1 MGATRPMRRQRD
13 DQQRTGTEPAAAGR
27 RAAPARA
34 GADARRHDAGS
45 RWGLLAAASRRGR
58 GTAPAA
64 SGRRERQLPWG
75 ASLAIVPPPAV
86 GQRDDAGAD
95 FVLQAMQRAFQ

>member
-1 MGATRPMRRQRD
+1 MTSNGQRPSPRPWDAEPRRH
-13 DQQRTGTEPAAAGR
+13 
-27 RAAPARA
+27 AR

>member
-1 MGATRPMRRQRD
+1 MTSNGQGPSPRPRD
-13 DQQRTGTEPAAAGR
+13 GEPRR
-27 RAAPARA
+27 RAR